1 LLDKMGGL
9 NEAIM
14 AAVSSA
20 NLTAP
25 MIEQV
30 PAPATLAE
38 SITLLLEEVGA
49 APVAKSPSALN
60 QITTEIEALSK
71 QVRGLNDPRG
81 IYTRMPYGL
90 HGL

>member
-1 LLDKMGGL
+1 
-9 NEAIM
+9 
-14 AAVSSA
+14 
-20 NLTAP
+20 

-49 APVAKSPSALN
+49 APVAKSPTALN
-60 QITTEIEALSK
+60 QLSSEIKALAKLLRS
-71 QVRGLNDPRG
+71 LNDPRS

-90 HGL
+90 EGL